1 MTAPADGAAPDDAVL
16 DDAVDA
22 TGARLPGSTATTA
35 EGTGSLRLLAVGLVL
50 GVTLVAFE
58 TTAVITALPTI
69 TDELGGDS
77 LYGVALAAY
86 TLANMVSLVAAGRL
100 ADRKGPLPTFLASV
114 AVFVIGLVVAA
125 TAPTMAVVVLGR
137 TLQGAGGGG
146 FGPVAYLLVK
156 RAYPAERQATM
167 YVWLSAGWVLPSL
180 VGPAFGGI
188 VTDHLGWRWVF
199 AGIVPIA
206 LVVAAVTGSQMRHY
220 GPSSSTS
227 DPAEIA
233 ADRRRVLTAGLA
245 ATGVATVVVGLR
257 SPAWPV
263 VVGASLAGGLLA
275 ARTLRRLLPAGMLRA
290 TRGQPAVL
298 TCRMLATATFMGVD
312 GFVPLAADRIHG
324 ASPMVQGFSIVGA
337 ALTWT
342 GGQALIARRPD
353 IGHATAVRFGFVV
366 LGLGAVLAAPV
377 LWAGWP
383 LWAVFLGWAVGG
395 LGMGVLY
402 NPSTVAAMSYATDG
416 NEGDTGGQMQLTDSL
431 GFSLMGGVGGAIVAL
446 ADRTSLTLT
455 AAIGACF
462 ALAVTCAALGAVAA
476 GGVRTSPAAGTGS

>member
-1 MTAPADGAAPDDAVL
+1 MTAPTEGT
-16 DDAVDA
+16 DA
-22 TGARLPGSTATTA
+22 TGTANRPDERA
-35 EGTGSLRLLAVGLVL
+35 GRGSLRLLAVGLVL

-100 ADRKGPLPTFLASV
+100 ADRKGPLPTFLVSV
-114 AVFVIGLVVAA
+114 AVFVVGLVVSAV
-125 TAPTMAVVVLGR
+125 APTMAVVVLGR

-156 RAYPAERQATM
+156 RAYPADRQATM

-180 VGPAFGGI
+180 VGPAFGGV

-206 LVVAAVTGSQMRHY
+206 LVVGAVSGSQMRHF
-220 GPSSSTS
+220 GPTSATS
-227 DPAEIA
+227 DPVELA
-233 ADRRRVLTAGLA
+233 ADRRRIATAGLA
-245 ATGVATVVVGLR
+245 ATGVAIVVVGLR

-263 VVGASLAGGLLA
+263 AVGAVLVGGLLA

-290 TRGQPAVL
+290 ARGQPAVL
-298 TCRMLATATFMGVD
+298 SCRMLATATFMGVD

-342 GGQALIARRPD
+342 AGQALIARRPD
-353 IGHATAVRFGFVV
+353 VRPASAVRLGFVV
-366 LGLGAVLAAPV
+366 LGLGALLATPV
-377 LWAGWP
+377 LWAQWP

-402 NPSTVAAMSYATDG
+402 NPTTVAAMSYASDG

-431 GFSLMGGVGGAIVAL
+431 GFSLMGGVGGAVVAL
-446 ADRTSLTLT
+446 ADRTAITLT
-455 AAIGACF
+455 TAIAACF
-462 ALAVTCAALGAVAA
+462 VLALVCAGLGAVAA
-476 GGVRTSPAAGTGS
+476 RGVRPSPAVT